1 MFVGRLTDRHAWAVA
16 HKKIVSGRNAM
27 TRRLA
32 LLIAAGAMLF
42 AAVAML
48 GVVSAQS
55 SYPDRPI
62 RIVIGFGPGG
72 LADITM
78 RLLGQ
83 KLTERTG
90 QQVTIENR
98 PGAGGVVAAGAV
110 TSAQPDGY
118 TLFVLSSGIAI
129 SKSLLKTMP
138 FDPVTAFAP
147 ISTVAYFDLLILA
160 KAQSPLRTMSDVLA
174 AARAAPGRF
183 NVGTINPGSTQNLSA
198 ELLRSATG
206 VGMTIVP
213 YRSTPEVLT
222 ALLRDDIAIAV
233 DSYAALKA
241 AIDDG
246 QIRAVAATGETR
258 SPMQPNVPTVRELG
272 IAAEVV
278 GWNALVAPAQTPKDI
293 IATLNRHITEI
304 VALPDFRQRLVD
316 LGTEAKASTPEE
328 LGARLAADIDKWAA
342 VIKQAGL
349 EPR

>member
-1 MFVGRLTDRHAWAVA
+1 
-16 HKKIVSGRNAM
+16 M

-48 GVVSAQS
+48 GVASAQP

-110 TSAQPDGY
+110 TSAQADGY

-174 AARAAPGRF
+174 AARASPGRF

-258 SPMQPNVPTVRELG
+258 SPIQPNVPTVRELG

-293 IATLNRHITEI
+293 VATLNRHITEI

>member
-1 MFVGRLTDRHAWAVA
+1 
-16 HKKIVSGRNAM
+16 M

-48 GVVSAQS
+48 GVASAQP

-174 AARAAPGRF
+174 AARASPGRF

-278 GWNALVAPAQTPKDI
+278 GWNALVAPAQTPKEI

>member
-1 MFVGRLTDRHAWAVA
+1 MIGEFIARNGLSPT
-16 HKKIVSGRNAM
+16 KKTLSQHEDLRDETM
-27 TRRLA
+27 TRWLA
-32 LLIAAGAMLF
+32 LLIAAGAMLG
-42 AAVAML
+42 AAVA
-48 GVVSAQS
+48 QP

-98 PGAGGVVAAGAV
+98 PGAGGVVAASAV

-118 TLFVLSSGIAI
+118 SLFVLSSGIAI

-160 KAQSPLRTMSDVLA
+160 KAQSPLRTMNDVLA

-198 ELLRSATG
+198 ELLRSAAG

-222 ALLRDDIAIAV
+222 ALLRDDISIAV
-233 DSYAALKA
+233 ESYAALKA

-246 QIRAVAATGETR
+246 QIRAVASTGETR
-258 SPMQPNVPTVRELG
+258 SPMQPNVPTLRELG

-278 GWNALVAPAQTPKDI
+278 GWNALVAPAQTPKEI

-316 LGTEAKASTPEE
+316 LGTEAKASTPGE